1 MPAIKRRRI
10 AFTIA
15 LLALVAVGGSSTDQG
30 WSDTLGM
37 FKPPRLWVGDG
48 DVLLWVDTGSDRQYA
63 LDALALRYVGD
74 YTRDS
79 QVVEDIRGGYWCGTP
94 VIEQWGKIP
103 ARDMTETALRQRARA
118 LVERRVGKGV

>member
-1 MPAIKRRRI
+1 MWAIQRRRI
-10 AFTIA
+10 AVTTVV
-15 LLALVAVGGSSTDQG
+15 LALVAVGGSSTDQD
-30 WSDTLGM
+30 WSDGLGA

-48 DVLLWVDTGSDRQYA
+48 DVLLWVDTASNRQYA

-79 QVVEDIRGGYWCGTP
+79 RIVEGIRGGYWCGTP

>member
-1 MPAIKRRRI
+1 MLAIQRRRI
-10 AFTIA
+10 AVTIA
-15 LLALVAVGGSSTDQG
+15 LLALVAVGGSSQDQG
-30 WSDTLGM
+30 RSDRLGM
-37 FKPPRLWVGDG
+37 FKPPRLWVSDG

-79 QVVEDIRGGYWCGTP
+79 QVVEGIRGGYWCGTP
-94 VIEQWGKIP
+94 VIEQRGKSP
-103 ARDMTETALRQRARA
+103 ASELTEAALRQRARA